1 MLGKRVVVGGAHT
14 IFDCVGSST
23 SIDDALRF
31 TMPHGTMVLV
41 GLAAFPKGVDWTP
54 IWLKEIQVRGSFW
67 CSTEQFEGRAM
78 RTYEIAVE
86 LLRSGRLSLS
96 PLLTHKF
103 SLDEYKQAIE
113 ANLNLGKSRVIK
125 SVFEFD

>member
-1 MLGKRVVVGGAHT
+1 
-14 IFDCVGSST
+14 
-23 SIDDALRF
+23 
-31 TMPHGTMVLV
+31 
-41 GLAAFPKGVDWTP
+41 
-54 IWLKEIQVRGSFW
+54 
-67 CSTEQFEGRAM
+67 M

>member
-1 MLGKRVVVGGAHT
+1 
-14 IFDCVGSST
+14 
-23 SIDDALRF
+23 
-31 TMPHGTMVLV
+31 MVLV